1 MKLIT
6 HKLFL
11 LTGHSKSIS
20 HKVTIKH
27 GYSHVIK
34 VGHIFSRFRR
44 LGVRLVG
51 RGILYDGHCK
61 YCLILRTTN
70 YLTHSIAQKLN
81 NIMFP
86 SSSVT
91 SNTCIYIYWAQ
102 FVRVD
107 CWWHIANLNRF
118 TSSIFSLFCDNLD
131 IRQQFYPSNT
141 FLFIW
146 FSTCK

>member
-1 MKLIT
+1 LKLIT

-11 LTGHSKSIS
+11 LTGHSKSTS

-61 YCLILRTTN
+61 YCLILRTAN

-86 SSSVT
+86 SSSFT
-91 SNTCIYIYWAQ
+91 SNTCIYIYILSTICKSRLLMALCKSKS
-102 FVRVD
+102 F
-107 CWWHIANLNRF
+107 HIQCIFFILWQSRY
-118 TSSIFSLFCDNLD
+118 SSTVLSQSHLSIYM
-131 IRQQFYPSNT
+131 I
-141 FLFIW
+141 
-146 FSTCK
+146 